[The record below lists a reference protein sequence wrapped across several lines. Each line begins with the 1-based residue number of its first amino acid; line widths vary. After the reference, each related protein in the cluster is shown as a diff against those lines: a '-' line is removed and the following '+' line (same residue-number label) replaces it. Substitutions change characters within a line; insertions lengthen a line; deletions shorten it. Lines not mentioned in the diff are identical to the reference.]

1 MEQLYQ
7 DELGAHAA
15 VLAHHF
21 AAAEPVLGPEQ
32 PVRYSL
38 LAGQQAL
45 AAHAYEDAL
54 AHFQRGLAAKRGL
67 ASSEAS
73 PSARRS
79 EGFELIQDAE
89 TAELMVGL
97 GIAQAATL
105 GRHQFEGAVDNL
117 RLAFNFYVGS
127 GDVSSAVTIAQ
138 YPFPYWAR
146 RLREWSRLL
155 RMLSPSFPQTPPS
168 GRSSPV
174 VLRASAGR
182 KDGKLRK
189 RATGL

>member
-21 AAAEPVLGPEQ
+21 AAAEPVLGPEK

-45 AAHAYEDAL
+45 AAHAYEDGL

-67 ASSEAS
+67 ASSEAG

-117 RLAFNFYVGS
+117 RLAFNFYVES

-146 RLREWSRLL
+146 RLRSVVSLIENALSLIPSDSHQAGHLL
-155 RMLSPSFPQTPPS
+155 SFYGQ
-168 GRSSPV
+168 
-174 VLRASAGR
+174 VLGARTENYES
-182 KDGKLRK
+182 